1 MSTIT
6 DNRDVLHNIF
16 SYLDTFQRNHI
27 RRTCKSWYNISLID
41 CGYFLFQDTNVYIN
55 NSNGKDY
62 IDHLPHVLIVH
73 GTEEC
78 TEDLKKIRCNDD
90 TSRYIPKRAKG
101 HLAQPQIFLTD
112 KSLPLLYQSIHFERS
127 NGDVPKLELQE
138 DIAKKI
144 VSQENHIQHSQSSMA
159 KDVIS
164 SKKKKRIQTAII
176 SQFQNIIYEKNIM
189 QKIYVTNLDL
199 SNSKWGYYIN
209 GSLMKGKNS
218 LQVLD
223 LSGLNLLERLSVKGC
238 SKLRT
243 LRVPNSLQ
251 ALDASACTSLVEID
265 MINQNYFEDLEQ
277 CNSTNDSYSRLQ
289 SLNLNGCRSLTKAKC
304 MSDGCLQYVK
314 ELDLTS
320 VNKIPE
326 SILEMGLRKAC
337 NLESVSMRYIAT
349 DNLINAISSTLHANN
364 RPQDNQNVSLK
375 LIDLSFSLVSDQSV
389 KLLVNTCKFLERCN
403 LRGCRNASAEC
414 YNQTPI
420 FLKQRLD
427 SGNAYLVYSLDN
439 ENSDGRKRRKGDNIF
454 FHITTSKQVNGT

>member
-6 DNRDVLHNIF
+6 DNRDVLQNIF
-16 SYLDTFQRNHI
+16 SYLDSFQRNQI
-27 RRTCKSWYNISLID
+27 RRTCKAWYTLSFID
-41 CGYFLFQDTNVYIN
+41 CGYFLFQDANVYN
-55 NSNGKDY
+55 NSSNGKDY
-62 IDHLPHVLIVH
+62 MDYLPHFLIVH
-73 GTEEC
+73 GTEER
-78 TEDLKKIRCNDD
+78 TEAFKTIGYNDD

-101 HLAQPQIFLTD
+101 HLAEPKIFLTD

-127 NGDVPKLELQE
+127 HGDVPKLELPE
-138 DIAKKI
+138 DIVKKI
-144 VSQENHIQHSQSSMA
+144 DSQENHIQHSESSMA

-209 GSLMKGKNS
+209 GSSMKGKNS

-223 LSGLNLLERLSVKGC
+223 LSCLNLLERLSVKGC

-243 LRVPNSLQ
+243 LRVPSSLQ
-251 ALDASACTSLVEID
+251 ALDASACTSLVEINMKD
-265 MINQNYFEDLEQ
+265 YLEDSKQ
-277 CNSTNDSYSRLQ
+277 CSGTNDSYSRLQ

-304 MSDGCLQYVK
+304 ISDGCLQYVK

-320 VNKIPE
+320 VNKLPE

-349 DNLINAISSTLHANN
+349 DNLINAISSTLHWK
-364 RPQDNQNVSLK
+364 NQSQEGQRIPLK

-389 KLLVNTCKFLERCN
+389 KRLVNTCKFLERCN

-427 SGNAYLVYSLDN
+427 SGNVDLVCSLDN
-439 ENSDGRKRRKGDNIF
+439 ENFDGRKRRKGDNIF
-454 FHITTSKQVNGT
+454 FHISTSK

>member
-6 DNRDVLHNIF
+6 DNQDVLHNIF

-27 RRTCKSWYNISLID
+27 KRTCKSWYNISLID
-41 CGYFLFQDTNVYIN
+41 CGYFLFQDTNVY

-62 IDHLPHVLIVH
+62 MDHLPHVLIVH
-73 GTEEC
+73 GTEER
-78 TEDLKKIRCNDD
+78 TEDLKKIRYSDH

-101 HLAQPQIFLTD
+101 HLAEPQIFLTN

-127 NGDVPKLELQE
+127 HGGVPKLQLSEE
-138 DIAKKI
+138 IVKKI
-144 VSQENHIQHSQSSMA
+144 DPKQNHIQHSESSMA

-164 SKKKKRIQTAII
+164 GNSKKRIQTAII

-209 GSLMKGKNS
+209 GSLLKGKNS

-223 LSGLNLLERLSVKGC
+223 LSCLNLLERLSVKGC

-243 LRVPNSLQ
+243 LRVPSSLQ
-251 ALDASACTSLVEID
+251 ALDASACTSLFEID
-265 MINQNYFEDLEQ
+265 MRNQNHFEDLKQ

-304 MSDGCLQYVK
+304 ISDGCLRYVK

-320 VNKIPE
+320 VNKLSK
-326 SILEMGLRKAC
+326 SILEMGLKKAFH
-337 NLESVSMRYIAT
+337 LESVSIRYIAT
-349 DNLINAISSTLHANN
+349 DNLINAIASTLHTNN
-364 RPQDNQNVSLK
+364 RSQDNQNISLK

-427 SGNAYLVYSLDN
+427 SGNTDLVYSLGN

-454 FHITTSKQVNGT
+454 FHITTSKQVN